1 MRREQTNVLNAICLL
16 KNCFKRRF
24 VQAMRGRYFIEKIHN
39 NEVARM
45 MRPLAQSK
53 RMLVGTNWS
62 CAYITNQEIVAQA
75 PSLDLVC
82 ALRTHL
88 PLPVLADREYTF
100 KTMVSKL
107 KLKPQA
113 LLAKVEQ
120 LRGDR
125 ALCTMLRDIFVVDSQ
140 P

>member
-1 MRREQTNVLNAICLL
+1 MRREQTDVLNAICLL

-53 RMLVGTNWS
+53 RMLVGTN
-62 CAYITNQEIVAQA
+62 CAYVTNKEIVAQA

-82 ALRTHL
+82 ALMFFFSL
-88 PLPVLADREYTF
+88 DLFLAE
-100 KTMVSKL
+100 
-107 KLKPQA
+107 
-113 LLAKVEQ
+113 
-120 LRGDR
+120 
-125 ALCTMLRDIFVVDSQ
+125 
-140 P
+140 